1 MEMKTVGRGYWLAV
15 LIVIG
20 VIVDRAGRSDKN
32 GQEERRRRKG
42 RDDRGTG
49 RNDTV
54 FPVGSLERG
63 R

>member
-32 GQEERRRRKG
+32 GQEERRRRRKG
-42 RDDRGTG
+42 RDEG
-49 RNDTV
+49 RV
-54 FPVGSLERG
+54 EG
-63 R
+63 RR

>member
-32 GQEERRRRKG
+32 GQEERRRRRRRKG
-42 RDDRGTG
+42 RDEG
-49 RNDTV
+49 RV
-54 FPVGSLERG
+54 EG
-63 R
+63 RR